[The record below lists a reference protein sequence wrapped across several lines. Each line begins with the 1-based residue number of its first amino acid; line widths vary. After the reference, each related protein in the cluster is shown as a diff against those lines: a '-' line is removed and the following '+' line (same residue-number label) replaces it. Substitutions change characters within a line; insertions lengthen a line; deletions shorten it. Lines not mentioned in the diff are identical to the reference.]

1 MKLDKKKVIL
11 YGSILFFAFYFF
23 NKLSFGWRIAPGG
36 SFAGKFL
43 NLGAGMSASFG
54 AVLISSNGE
63 DILVGLAG
71 VVALSLMFMI
81 KKQNSKK
88 YRQGIEYGSARWGT
102 ASDIKP
108 FIDPVFTNNVL
119 LTKTERLTMESRPSD
134 PKYARNKNVLVIGG
148 SGSGKT
154 RFYVEPNLMQ
164 MHKCS
169 YVVTDPKGTIIND
182 VGSMLL
188 KGGYHIKIFN
198 TVNFSKSM
206 HYNPFA
212 YIHSEKD
219 ILKFVNVLMLNTKG
233 EGEKAGEDFWM
244 KAERLLY
251 CALVGFIHYEAIE
264 EDKNFT
270 MLLELL
276 VASQVKEE
284 DEDYMSTMDY
294 LFEDLKMR
302 DPDHFAVRQYEKF
315 KLAAGKTAK
324 SILISCGARLAPFD
338 IKELREIMEYD
349 ELELDTLGDRK
360 TALFLIMSD
369 TDTTFNFVLAILQTQ
384 LFNLL
389 CEKADD
395 YYGGRLKVHVRFLL
409 DEFANIGQIP
419 NFDKL
424 IATIRS
430 REISA
435 SIILQTQSQ
444 LKTIYREA
452 ADTIIGN
459 CDSTLFLGGKE
470 RTTLKEI
477 SAMLGK
483 ETIDLYNTS
492 ESRGTSKSMG
502 INYQKTGKSLMTE
515 DELAVMDGSKC
526 ILQLRGVRPFFSDKF
541 DIKQHPRYKYLAE
554 ADSKNKFD
562 VTAYLAEKNAIPKL
576 GQEFEYFEYEE

>member
-1 MKLDKKKVIL
+1 MRWDKKKVIL
-11 YGSILFFAFYFF
+11 YGIISFFAFYLFD
-23 NKLSFGWRIAPGG
+23 KLSLAVRLSPGND
-36 SFAGKFL
+36 FAGKIL
-43 NLGAGMSASFG
+43 HIGDGLSAAFS
-54 AVLISSNGE
+54 
-63 DILVGLAG
+63 DILVSFNGTDLLIGLAG
-71 VVALSLMFMI
+71 AAAMLVAVMI
-81 KKQNSKK
+81 KRSNSKK

-102 ASDIKP
+102 PSDIKP
-108 FIDPVFTNNVL
+108 FINKSFLQNVL
-119 LTKTERLTMESRPSD
+119 FTRTERLTMEARPKN

-154 RFYVEPNLMQ
+154 RFFVLPNLLQ
-164 MHKCS
+164 MHSS
-169 YVVTDPKGTIIND
+169 YVVTDPKGTIVND
-182 VGSMLL
+182 IGSALL
-188 KGGYHIKIFN
+188 KGGYRIKIFN

-233 EGEKAGEDFWM
+233 EGDKSGEDFWV

-251 CALVGFIHYEAIE
+251 CALVGYIYYEALE
-264 EDKNFT
+264 EEKNFT
-270 MLLELL
+270 TLLDLL
-276 VASQVKEE
+276 SASQVKEE
-284 DEDYMSTMDY
+284 DEDYKSKMD
-294 LFEDLKMR
+294 FVIEDLKAV

-315 KLAAGKTAK
+315 KMAAGKTAK

-338 IKELREIMEYD
+338 IRELREITEYD

-369 TDTTFNFVLAILQTQ
+369 TDTTFNFLLAILQSQ

-389 CEKADD
+389 CDKADD
-395 YYGGRLKVHVRFLL
+395 YYGGRLPIHVRCLL

-444 LKTIYREA
+444 LKTIYKDA

-459 CDSTLFLGGKE
+459 CDSTLFLGGRE
-470 RTTLKEI
+470 RTTLKEL

-492 ESRGTSKSMG
+492 ENRGTTMSTG
-502 INYQKTGKSLMTE
+502 INYQKTGKNLMSE
-515 DELAVMDGSKC
+515 DEIAVMDGNKC
-526 ILQLRGVRPFFSDKF
+526 ILQLRGVRPFLSDKF
-541 DIKQHPRYKYLAE
+541 DIKEHPRYKYLAE
-554 ADSKNKFD
+554 ADPKNNFD
-562 VTAYLAEKNAIPKL
+562 VSKYLTRKPAIPKPD
-576 GQEFEYFEYEE
+576 QEFEYYEFKE